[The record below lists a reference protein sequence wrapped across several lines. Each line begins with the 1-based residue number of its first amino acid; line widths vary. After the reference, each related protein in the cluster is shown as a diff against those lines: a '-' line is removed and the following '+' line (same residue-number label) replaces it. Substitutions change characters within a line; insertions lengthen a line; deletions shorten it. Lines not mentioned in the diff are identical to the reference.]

1 MVTGEFIVTSSVTSR
16 QLSQPTG
23 PPCPV
28 TDRRWSCSFYCADSP
43 MRSCAF
49 VLAVPDLLADIALA
63 RTDHMMIGL
72 LSEPLSGGS
81 R

>member
-1 MVTGEFIVTSSVTSR
+1 M
-16 QLSQPTG
+16 
-23 PPCPV
+23 
-28 TDRRWSCSFYCADSP
+28 CSY
-43 MRSCAF
+43 AF
-49 VLAVPDLLADIALA
+49 GLAVPDLLADVALA